1 MLYWDVLKG
10 ALYKAGAGE
19 LIWRTETCPLGF
31 AVMGIWP
38 KFSDGTDVNGIDVL
52 NHGKQDEN
60 KLVVT
65 GDDDAKV
72 NLLNYPCVVKH
83 APRKTYG
90 GHGAHVTNVRFFQQ
104 SDGTTAIVSAG
115 GRDASLIVWDVTAP
129 PPPKKVARKYNEAL
143 F

>member
-1 MLYWDVLKG
+1 MAVLKSNDI
-10 ALYKAGAGE
+10 AAGDLVPIEVDGLAV
-19 LIWRTETCPLGF
+19 LI
-31 AVMGIWP
+31 AA